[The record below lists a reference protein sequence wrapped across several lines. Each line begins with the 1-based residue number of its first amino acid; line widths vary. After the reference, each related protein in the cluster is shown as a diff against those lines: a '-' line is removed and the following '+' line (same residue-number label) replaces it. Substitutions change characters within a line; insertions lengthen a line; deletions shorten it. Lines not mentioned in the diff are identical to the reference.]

1 MPERT
6 DLDFLKELKARESDI
21 PFILFI
27 GEFREEMM
35 IEALNFGANRYFNKN
50 GKLSYRFNR
59 KETVDKIKAV

>member
-6 DLDFLKELKARESDI
+6 DLDPLKELKSRESDI

-27 GEFREEMM
+27 GKFREEIM

-59 KETVDKIKAV
+59 KETLDKIKAV